1 MRSLLLLTS
10 LAIGV
15 AANAEDVNMSAADDP
30 SVLCAS
36 VPWTRLS
43 LKDGSTLYR
52 LEFAFPPAGALPD
65 LLSLTLDRRDNQL
78 TFRLLVLADRDAQR
92 ALTRGDATAWL
103 SAGAAEPRPVPL
115 TPDEGEVEP
124 KGKVIAKY
132 LRYDIP
138 LDLAKEISRSG
149 LASIRLGDEAEIGF
163 KLDPIIADRLRRTV
177 ACATGV
183 ADPMA
188 PVVPTAEET
197 NLDAPTIGQEDPA
210 PPPPDPLPT
219 ESPDPTAPPAEVPS
233 DDPTPPPD
241 EAAPDPD
248 APPDPAP

>member
-1 MRSLLLLTS
+1 MRSLLVLTS
-10 LAIGV
+10 LILSVTAR
-15 AANAEDVNMSAADDP
+15 AEDVNMSAADDP

-36 VPWTRLS
+36 VPWTKLT
-43 LKDGSTLYR
+43 LKDNSTLYR

-65 LLSLTLDRRDNQL
+65 LLSLTLDRRNNQL
-78 TFRLLVLADRDAQR
+78 AFRLLVLADRDAQR
-92 ALTRGDATAWL
+92 VLARGDTTAWL
-103 SAGAAEPRPVPL
+103 SAGAAEPQPVPL

-138 LDLAKEISRSG
+138 LDLAKDISRSG

-188 PVVPTAEET
+188 PVTPTEEET
-197 NLDAPTIGQEDPA
+197 NLDAPRIGEEPLA
-210 PPPPDPLPT
+210 PPPADPPPT
-219 ESPDPTAPPAEVPS
+219 ESPDPTAPPEAVPS

-248 APPDPAP
+248 APPAP